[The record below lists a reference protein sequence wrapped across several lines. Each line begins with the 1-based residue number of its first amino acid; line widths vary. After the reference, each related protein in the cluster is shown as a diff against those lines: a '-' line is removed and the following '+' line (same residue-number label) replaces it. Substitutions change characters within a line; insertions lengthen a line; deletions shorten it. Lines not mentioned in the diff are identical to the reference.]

1 MAKRKGK
8 ASIQGVVNIMMQK
21 EEHSMLGH
29 GFIEHLANLHHPK
42 IMHHNC
48 RWWEAFI
55 VDMNGHNIA

>member
-1 MAKRKGK
+1 
-8 ASIQGVVNIMMQK
+8 MMQK